1 MSLIERYVHAVTKH
15 LPQSQ
20 RAEVGEEL
28 RASIEDMAADR
39 AKGSKPKEA
48 DIEKVLVELG
58 DPTVMAG
65 NYTGTKRY
73 LIGPKWFDTYWGVLK
88 QILYFVP
95 AIVVCIMLVVNFV
108 TTDRTWIE
116 NIIHAFGAGIGAAI
130 QIAFWTTA
138 TFFVLERSGDVN
150 PKDIM
155 DIKAKEK
162 PAWTPSDL
170 PLPPKKRQ
178 IPAIEAWVSV
188 GLMVVGIAWVA
199 LSPFWNTRDGHT
211 LFDPNLAQFW
221 APAFFILA
229 SLSTIHKAF
238 QAHIGNWTTPLVA
251 TNIMLGLAGI
261 AFTIALVSQSPVI
274 NPEFLQTLP
283 MKDGINIA
291 ASAEWA
297 RWTVAISAV
306 AFIATYI
313 WEMVDSIIK
322 NRQLVKK

>member
-39 AKGSKPKEA
+39 VKGGKPKEA

-188 GLMVVGIAWVA
+188 GLMVVGITLRSSGHRHSLYLQVFLQSIK
-199 LSPFWNTRDGHT
+199 LSRHT
-211 LFDPNLAQFW
+211 LATGRPRLLLR
-221 APAFFILA
+221 ISCLA
-229 SLSTIHKAF
+229 SRAQLS
-238 QAHIGNWTTPLVA
+238 
-251 TNIMLGLAGI
+251 
-261 AFTIALVSQSPVI
+261 
-274 NPEFLQTLP
+274 
-283 MKDGINIA
+283 
-291 ASAEWA
+291 
-297 RWTVAISAV
+297 R
-306 AFIATYI
+306 
-313 WEMVDSIIK
+313 
-322 NRQLVKK
+322 